1 MNYQT
6 LAVSLADG
14 VANVVLNR
22 PDKSNAM
29 NRQMW
34 DDIRDVFRKLD
45 ETPEARVVV
54 LSGAG
59 KHFNAGI
66 DLAMLSQITEADGGR
81 AAHQR
86 EELRRVILDLQDVIT
101 SLETCRK
108 PVLAAIHGA
117 CIGAGVDLT
126 CAADMRYCSADANF
140 VVKEI
145 ELGFVADVGTL
156 QRLPKLIGDGMARE
170 LAYTGR
176 PFSGAEAKAI
186 GFVNRC
192 YGSRDDLMAG
202 VAGIARSIAAKSPLA
217 IRGTKEMLIYT
228 RDHSVAESLNYMAIW
243 NAALLQI
250 GRSERGVRRL
260 YGEAAAEIQR
270 LTAGLR
276 LGPSVRS
283 RTEGVAVPTAIH
295 RAARAFRGHPAIGY
309 VVAFVSVGLAT
320 ALQWSASDFYQGA
333 PFLTIY
339 PAVVITAFVGGY
351 PAGLLSAVLGRP
363 VAMVF
368 LHPAIPLARGSI
380 LRGRRRRLRA
390 VDRIRQPRSGKRDRG
405 RAA

>member
-45 ETPEARVVV
+45 DMPEARVVV

-59 KHFNAGI
+59 RHFNAGI
-66 DLAMLSQITEADGGR
+66 DLAMLLQITDTGGGR

-86 EELRRVILDLQDVIT
+86 EALRRVILDLQDVIT

-126 CAADMRYCSADANF
+126 CAADMRYCSTDANF
-140 VVKEI
+140 VIKEI

-186 GFVNRC
+186 GFANSC

-202 VAGIARSIAAKSPLA
+202 VAEVACAIAAKSPLA
-217 IRGTKEMLIYT
+217 IRGSKEMLLYT

-243 NAALLQI
+243 NAALLQ
-250 GRSERGVRRL
+250 SEDL
-260 YGEAAAEIQR
+260 SEAFAAFMAKR
-270 LTAGLR
+270 K
-276 LGPSVRS
+276 PK
-283 RTEGVAVPTAIH
+283 
-295 RAARAFRGHPAIGY
+295 FR
-309 VVAFVSVGLAT
+309 
-320 ALQWSASDFYQGA
+320 D
-333 PFLTIY
+333 
-339 PAVVITAFVGGY
+339 
-351 PAGLLSAVLGRP
+351 
-363 VAMVF
+363 
-368 LHPAIPLARGSI
+368 
-380 LRGRRRRLRA
+380 
-390 VDRIRQPRSGKRDRG
+390 
-405 RAA
+405 

>member
-45 ETPEARVVV
+45 EMPEARVAV

-59 KHFNAGI
+59 RHFNAGI
-66 DLAMLSQITEADGGR
+66 DLAMLSQITDTANDR

-140 VVKEI
+140 VIKEI

-156 QRLPKLIGDGMARE
+156 QRLPKLIGDAMARE

-186 GFVNRC
+186 GFANSC

-202 VAGIARSIAAKSPLA
+202 VAEIALAIAAKSPLA

-243 NAALLQI
+243 NAALLQSDDL
-250 GRSERGVRRL
+250 SEAF
-260 YGEAAAEIQR
+260 AAFMAKR
-270 LTAGLR
+270 N
-276 LGPSVRS
+276 PK
-283 RTEGVAVPTAIH
+283 
-295 RAARAFRGHPAIGY
+295 FR
-309 VVAFVSVGLAT
+309 
-320 ALQWSASDFYQGA
+320 D
-333 PFLTIY
+333 
-339 PAVVITAFVGGY
+339 
-351 PAGLLSAVLGRP
+351 
-363 VAMVF
+363 
-368 LHPAIPLARGSI
+368 
-380 LRGRRRRLRA
+380 
-390 VDRIRQPRSGKRDRG
+390 
-405 RAA
+405 

>member
-45 ETPEARVVV
+45 EMPEARVAV

-59 KHFNAGI
+59 RHFNAGI
-66 DLAMLSQITEADGGR
+66 DLAMLSQITDTANDR

-101 SLETCRK
+101 GLETCRK

-140 VVKEI
+140 VIKEI

-156 QRLPKLIGDGMARE
+156 QRLPKLIGDAMARE

-176 PFSGAEAKAI
+176 PFAGAEAKAI
-186 GFVNRC
+186 GFVNSC
-192 YGSRDDLMAG
+192 YGSRDDMMAG
-202 VAGIARSIAAKSPLA
+202 VAAIARSIAAKSPLA
-217 IRGTKEMLIYT
+217 IRGTKEMLLFT

-243 NAALLQI
+243 NAALLQSDDL
-250 GRSERGVRRL
+250 SEAF
-260 YGEAAAEIQR
+260 AAFMAKR
-270 LTAGLR
+270 N
-276 LGPSVRS
+276 PN
-283 RTEGVAVPTAIH
+283 
-295 RAARAFRGHPAIGY
+295 FR
-309 VVAFVSVGLAT
+309 
-320 ALQWSASDFYQGA
+320 D
-333 PFLTIY
+333 
-339 PAVVITAFVGGY
+339 
-351 PAGLLSAVLGRP
+351 
-363 VAMVF
+363 
-368 LHPAIPLARGSI
+368 
-380 LRGRRRRLRA
+380 
-390 VDRIRQPRSGKRDRG
+390 
-405 RAA
+405 

>member
-1 MNYQT
+1 MYYQT
-6 LAVSLADG
+6 LAVSLDEG

-45 ETPEARVVV
+45 ETPETRVVV

-66 DLAMLSQITEADGGR
+66 DLAMLSQITDSANDR

-140 VVKEI
+140 VVREI

-156 QRLPKLIGDGMARE
+156 QRLPKLIGDAMARE

-176 PFSGAEAKAI
+176 PFAGAEAKAI
-186 GFVNRC
+186 GFVNSC
-192 YGSRDDLMAG
+192 YGSRDDMMAG
-202 VAGIARSIAAKSPLA
+202 VATIARSIAAKSPLA

-243 NAALLQI
+243 NAALLQSDDL
-250 GRSERGVRRL
+250 SEAF
-260 YGEAAAEIQR
+260 AAFMAKQN
-270 LTAGLR
+270 
-276 LGPSVRS
+276 PK
-283 RTEGVAVPTAIH
+283 
-295 RAARAFRGHPAIGY
+295 FR
-309 VVAFVSVGLAT
+309 
-320 ALQWSASDFYQGA
+320 D
-333 PFLTIY
+333 
-339 PAVVITAFVGGY
+339 
-351 PAGLLSAVLGRP
+351 
-363 VAMVF
+363 
-368 LHPAIPLARGSI
+368 
-380 LRGRRRRLRA
+380 
-390 VDRIRQPRSGKRDRG
+390 
-405 RAA
+405 

>member
-34 DDIRDVFRKLD
+34 DDIRDVFRKLN
-45 ETPEARVVV
+45 EMPEARVAV

-59 KHFNAGI
+59 RHFNAGI
-66 DLAMLSQITEADGGR
+66 DLAMLSQITDTANDR

-86 EELRRVILDLQDVIT
+86 EELRRIILDLQDVIT
-101 SLETCRK
+101 GLETCRK

-145 ELGFVADVGTL
+145 DLGFVADVGTL
-156 QRLPKLIGDGMARE
+156 QRLPKLIGDAMARE

-186 GFVNRC
+186 GFANCC
-192 YGSRDDLMAG
+192 YGSRDDMMAG
-202 VAGIARSIAAKSPLA
+202 VAEIARSIAAKSPLA

-243 NAALLQI
+243 NAALLQSDDL
-250 GRSERGVRRL
+250 SEAF
-260 YGEAAAEIQR
+260 AAFMAKR
-270 LTAGLR
+270 N
-276 LGPSVRS
+276 PK
-283 RTEGVAVPTAIH
+283 
-295 RAARAFRGHPAIGY
+295 FR
-309 VVAFVSVGLAT
+309 
-320 ALQWSASDFYQGA
+320 D
-333 PFLTIY
+333 
-339 PAVVITAFVGGY
+339 
-351 PAGLLSAVLGRP
+351 
-363 VAMVF
+363 
-368 LHPAIPLARGSI
+368 
-380 LRGRRRRLRA
+380 
-390 VDRIRQPRSGKRDRG
+390 
-405 RAA
+405 

>member
-34 DDIRDVFRKLD
+34 DDIRDALRKLD
-45 ETPEARVVV
+45 EAPEARVVV

-59 KHFNAGI
+59 RHFNAGI
-66 DLAMLSQITEADGGR
+66 DLAMLSQITDTGGGR

-86 EELRRVILDLQDVIT
+86 EQLRRVILDLQDVIT

-140 VVKEI
+140 VIKEI

-156 QRLPKLIGDGMARE
+156 QRLPKLIGDSMARE

-176 PFSGAEAKAI
+176 PFSGAEAKEI

-192 YGSRDDLMAG
+192 YGSRDDMMAA
-202 VAGIARSIAAKSPLA
+202 VAGIARAIAAKSPLA
-217 IRGTKEMLIYT
+217 IRGSKEMLLYT

-243 NAALLQI
+243 NAALLQ
-250 GRSERGVRRL
+250 SDDL
-260 YGEAAAEIQR
+260 NEAFAAFM
-270 LTAGLR
+270 A
-276 LGPSVRS
+276 
-283 RTEGVAVPTAIH
+283 
-295 RAARAFRGHPAIGY
+295 
-309 VVAFVSVGLAT
+309 
-320 ALQWSASDFYQGA
+320 
-333 PFLTIY
+333 
-339 PAVVITAFVGGY
+339 
-351 PAGLLSAVLGRP
+351 
-363 VAMVF
+363 
-368 LHPAIPLARGSI
+368 
-380 LRGRRRRLRA
+380 
-390 VDRIRQPRSGKRDRG
+390 KRNPKFKD
-405 RAA
+405 

>member
-45 ETPEARVVV
+45 EMPEARVVA
-54 LSGAG
+54 LSGSG

-66 DLAMLSQITEADGGR
+66 DLAMLAQITDTGGGR

-140 VVKEI
+140 VIKEI

-186 GFVNRC
+186 GFANSC
-192 YGSRDDLMAG
+192 YGSRDDMMAA
-202 VAGIARSIAAKSPLA
+202 VAGIARAIAAKSPLA
-217 IRGTKEMLIYT
+217 IRGSKEMLLYI

-243 NAALLQI
+243 NAALLQ
-250 GRSERGVRRL
+250 SDDL
-260 YGEAAAEIQR
+260 NEAFAAFM
-270 LTAGLR
+270 A
-276 LGPSVRS
+276 
-283 RTEGVAVPTAIH
+283 
-295 RAARAFRGHPAIGY
+295 
-309 VVAFVSVGLAT
+309 
-320 ALQWSASDFYQGA
+320 
-333 PFLTIY
+333 
-339 PAVVITAFVGGY
+339 
-351 PAGLLSAVLGRP
+351 
-363 VAMVF
+363 
-368 LHPAIPLARGSI
+368 
-380 LRGRRRRLRA
+380 
-390 VDRIRQPRSGKRDRG
+390 KRNPKFKD
-405 RAA
+405 

>member
-45 ETPEARVVV
+45 EMPEARVAV

-59 KHFNAGI
+59 RHFNAGI
-66 DLAMLSQITEADGGR
+66 DLAMLSQITDTANDR

-101 SLETCRK
+101 GLETCRK

-140 VVKEI
+140 VIKEI

-186 GFVNRC
+186 GFANSC
-192 YGSRDDLMAG
+192 YGSRDDMMAA
-202 VAGIARSIAAKSPLA
+202 VAGIARAIAAKSPLA
-217 IRGTKEMLIYT
+217 IRGSKEMLLYT

-243 NAALLQI
+243 NAALLQSDDL
-250 GRSERGVRRL
+250 SEAF
-260 YGEAAAEIQR
+260 AAFMAKR
-270 LTAGLR
+270 N
-276 LGPSVRS
+276 PK
-283 RTEGVAVPTAIH
+283 
-295 RAARAFRGHPAIGY
+295 FR
-309 VVAFVSVGLAT
+309 
-320 ALQWSASDFYQGA
+320 D
-333 PFLTIY
+333 
-339 PAVVITAFVGGY
+339 
-351 PAGLLSAVLGRP
+351 
-363 VAMVF
+363 
-368 LHPAIPLARGSI
+368 
-380 LRGRRRRLRA
+380 
-390 VDRIRQPRSGKRDRG
+390 
-405 RAA
+405 

>member
-45 ETPEARVVV
+45 EMPEARVAV

-59 KHFNAGI
+59 RHFNAGI
-66 DLAMLSQITEADGGR
+66 DLAMLSQITDTANDR

-101 SLETCRK
+101 GLETCRK

-140 VVKEI
+140 VIKEI

-156 QRLPKLIGDGMARE
+156 QRLPKLIGDAMARE

-186 GFVNRC
+186 GFANSC
-192 YGSRDDLMAG
+192 YGSRDDMMAA
-202 VAGIARSIAAKSPLA
+202 VAGIARAIAAKSPLA

-243 NAALLQI
+243 NAALLQSDDL
-250 GRSERGVRRL
+250 SEAF
-260 YGEAAAEIQR
+260 AAFMAKR
-270 LTAGLR
+270 N
-276 LGPSVRS
+276 PK
-283 RTEGVAVPTAIH
+283 
-295 RAARAFRGHPAIGY
+295 FR
-309 VVAFVSVGLAT
+309 
-320 ALQWSASDFYQGA
+320 D
-333 PFLTIY
+333 
-339 PAVVITAFVGGY
+339 
-351 PAGLLSAVLGRP
+351 
-363 VAMVF
+363 
-368 LHPAIPLARGSI
+368 
-380 LRGRRRRLRA
+380 
-390 VDRIRQPRSGKRDRG
+390 
-405 RAA
+405 

>member
-45 ETPEARVVV
+45 EMPEARVAV

-59 KHFNAGI
+59 RHFNAGI
-66 DLAMLSQITEADGGR
+66 DLAMLSQITDTANDR

-101 SLETCRK
+101 GLETCRK

-140 VVKEI
+140 VIKEI

-156 QRLPKLIGDGMARE
+156 QRLPKLIGDAMARE

-176 PFSGAEAKAI
+176 PFAGAEAKAI
-186 GFVNRC
+186 GFANCC
-192 YGSRDDLMAG
+192 YGSRDDMMAG
-202 VAGIARSIAAKSPLA
+202 VATIARSIAAKSPLA

-243 NAALLQI
+243 NAALLQSDDL
-250 GRSERGVRRL
+250 SEAF
-260 YGEAAAEIQR
+260 AAFMAKQN
-270 LTAGLR
+270 
-276 LGPSVRS
+276 PK
-283 RTEGVAVPTAIH
+283 
-295 RAARAFRGHPAIGY
+295 FR
-309 VVAFVSVGLAT
+309 
-320 ALQWSASDFYQGA
+320 D
-333 PFLTIY
+333 
-339 PAVVITAFVGGY
+339 
-351 PAGLLSAVLGRP
+351 
-363 VAMVF
+363 
-368 LHPAIPLARGSI
+368 
-380 LRGRRRRLRA
+380 
-390 VDRIRQPRSGKRDRG
+390 
-405 RAA
+405 

>member
-66 DLAMLSQITEADGGR
+66 DLAMLSQITDSANDR

-86 EELRRVILDLQDVIT
+86 EELRRVIFDLQDVIT

-156 QRLPKLIGDGMARE
+156 QRLPKLIGDAMARE

-186 GFVNRC
+186 GFAN
-192 YGSRDDLMAG
+192 
-202 VAGIARSIAAKSPLA
+202 
-217 IRGTKEMLIYT
+217 
-228 RDHSVAESLNYMAIW
+228 
-243 NAALLQI
+243 
-250 GRSERGVRRL
+250 
-260 YGEAAAEIQR
+260 
-270 LTAGLR
+270 
-276 LGPSVRS
+276 
-283 RTEGVAVPTAIH
+283 
-295 RAARAFRGHPAIGY
+295 
-309 VVAFVSVGLAT
+309 
-320 ALQWSASDFYQGA
+320 
-333 PFLTIY
+333 
-339 PAVVITAFVGGY
+339 
-351 PAGLLSAVLGRP
+351 
-363 VAMVF
+363 
-368 LHPAIPLARGSI
+368 
-380 LRGRRRRLRA
+380 
-390 VDRIRQPRSGKRDRG
+390 
-405 RAA
+405 

>member
-45 ETPEARVVV
+45 DMPEARVVV

-66 DLAMLSQITEADGGR
+66 DLAMLSQITDTANDR

-86 EELRRVILDLQDVIT
+86 EQLRRVILDLQDVIT

-140 VVKEI
+140 VIKEI

-156 QRLPKLIGDGMARE
+156 QRLPKLIGDAMARE

-176 PFSGAEAKAI
+176 PFAGAEAKAI
-186 GFVNRC
+186 GFVNSC
-192 YGSRDDLMAG
+192 YGSRDDMMAG
-202 VAGIARSIAAKSPLA
+202 VAAIARSIAAKSPLA
-217 IRGTKEMLIYT
+217 IRGTKEMLLFT

-243 NAALLQI
+243 NAALLQSDDL
-250 GRSERGVRRL
+250 SEAF
-260 YGEAAAEIQR
+260 AAFMAKR
-270 LTAGLR
+270 N
-276 LGPSVRS
+276 PK
-283 RTEGVAVPTAIH
+283 
-295 RAARAFRGHPAIGY
+295 FR
-309 VVAFVSVGLAT
+309 
-320 ALQWSASDFYQGA
+320 D
-333 PFLTIY
+333 
-339 PAVVITAFVGGY
+339 
-351 PAGLLSAVLGRP
+351 
-363 VAMVF
+363 
-368 LHPAIPLARGSI
+368 
-380 LRGRRRRLRA
+380 
-390 VDRIRQPRSGKRDRG
+390 
-405 RAA
+405 

>member
-14 VANVVLNR
+14 IANVVLNR

-45 ETPEARVVV
+45 EMPEARVVA
-54 LSGAG
+54 LSCSG

-66 DLAMLSQITEADGGR
+66 DLAMLAQITDTGGGR

-140 VVKEI
+140 VIKEI

-156 QRLPKLIGDGMARE
+156 QRLPKLIGDAMARE

-176 PFSGAEAKAI
+176 PFAGAEAKEI
-186 GFVNRC
+186 GFANGC
-192 YGSRDDLMAG
+192 YGSRDDMMAG
-202 VAGIARSIAAKSPLA
+202 VAAIARSIAAKSPLA
-217 IRGTKEMLIYT
+217 IRGTKEMLLYT

-243 NAALLQI
+243 NAALLQSDDL
-250 GRSERGVRRL
+250 SEAF
-260 YGEAAAEIQR
+260 AAFMAKR
-270 LTAGLR
+270 N
-276 LGPSVRS
+276 PK
-283 RTEGVAVPTAIH
+283 
-295 RAARAFRGHPAIGY
+295 FR
-309 VVAFVSVGLAT
+309 
-320 ALQWSASDFYQGA
+320 D
-333 PFLTIY
+333 
-339 PAVVITAFVGGY
+339 
-351 PAGLLSAVLGRP
+351 
-363 VAMVF
+363 
-368 LHPAIPLARGSI
+368 
-380 LRGRRRRLRA
+380 
-390 VDRIRQPRSGKRDRG
+390 
-405 RAA
+405 

>member
-6 LAVSLADG
+6 LSVSLADG

-45 ETPEARVVV
+45 DMPEARVVV

-66 DLAMLSQITEADGGR
+66 DLAMLSQITDTGDGR

-86 EELRRVILDLQDVIT
+86 EELRRIILDLQDVIT

-140 VVKEI
+140 VIKEI

-156 QRLPKLIGDGMARE
+156 QRLPKLIGEAMARE

-176 PFSGAEAKAI
+176 PFAGAEAEAI
-186 GFVNRC
+186 GFANRC
-192 YGSRDDLMAG
+192 YGSRDDMMAA
-202 VAGIARSIAAKSPLA
+202 VAGIARAIAAKSPLA
-217 IRGTKEMLIYT
+217 IRGSKEMLLYT

-243 NAALLQI
+243 NAALLQSDDL
-250 GRSERGVRRL
+250 SE
-260 YGEAAAEIQR
+260 
-270 LTAGLR
+270 
-276 LGPSVRS
+276 
-283 RTEGVAVPTAIH
+283 
-295 RAARAFRGHPAIGY
+295 AF
-309 VVAFVSVGLAT
+309 
-320 ALQWSASDFYQGA
+320 
-333 PFLTIY
+333 
-339 PAVVITAFVGGY
+339 TAFM
-351 PAGLLSAVLGRP
+351 A
-363 VAMVF
+363 
-368 LHPAIPLARGSI
+368 
-380 LRGRRRRLRA
+380 
-390 VDRIRQPRSGKRDRG
+390 KRNPKFRD
-405 RAA
+405 

>member
-1 MNYQT
+1 MTYET
-6 LAVSLADG
+6 LTVSLADG
-14 VANVVLNR
+14 VADVVLNR

-34 DDIRDVFRKLD
+34 DDIHDVFRKLD

-66 DLAMLSQITEADGGR
+66 DLAMLSQLTDTAGGR

-86 EELRRVILDLQDVIT
+86 EALRRVILDLQDVIT

-126 CAADMRYCSADANF
+126 CAADMRYCSADAHL

-156 QRLPKLIGDGMARE
+156 QRLPKLIGDAMARE

-176 PFSGAEAKAI
+176 PFSGTEAKAI
-186 GFVNRC
+186 GFVNGC
-192 YGSRDDLMAG
+192 YGSRDDMIAG
-202 VAGIARSIAAKSPLA
+202 VATIARSIAAKSPLA
-217 IRGTKEMLIYT
+217 IRGTKEMLLYT

-243 NAALLQI
+243 NAALLQSDDL
-250 GRSERGVRRL
+250 SEAF
-260 YGEAAAEIQR
+260 AALMA
-270 LTAGLR
+270 
-276 LGPSVRS
+276 
-283 RTEGVAVPTAIH
+283 
-295 RAARAFRGHPAIGY
+295 
-309 VVAFVSVGLAT
+309 
-320 ALQWSASDFYQGA
+320 
-333 PFLTIY
+333 
-339 PAVVITAFVGGY
+339 
-351 PAGLLSAVLGRP
+351 
-363 VAMVF
+363 
-368 LHPAIPLARGSI
+368 
-380 LRGRRRRLRA
+380 
-390 VDRIRQPRSGKRDRG
+390 KRNPKFTD
-405 RAA
+405 

>member
-34 DDIRDVFRKLD
+34 DDIRNVFRKLD
-45 ETPEARVVV
+45 ETPEARVAV

-59 KHFNAGI
+59 RNFNAGI
-66 DLAMLSQITEADGGR
+66 DLAMLSQITDSAGGR

-86 EELRRVILDLQDVIT
+86 EELRRVILNLQDVIT

-117 CIGAGVDLT
+117 CIGGGIDLI

-176 PFSGAEAKAI
+176 PFSGAEAKEI

-217 IRGTKEMLIYT
+217 IRGSKEMLIYT
-228 RDHSVAESLNYMAIW
+228 RDHSVAESLKYMAIW
-243 NAALLQI
+243 NAALLQSDDL
-250 GRSERGVRRL
+250 SEAF
-260 YGEAAAEIQR
+260 AAFMAKR
-270 LTAGLR
+270 N
-276 LGPSVRS
+276 PK
-283 RTEGVAVPTAIH
+283 
-295 RAARAFRGHPAIGY
+295 FR
-309 VVAFVSVGLAT
+309 
-320 ALQWSASDFYQGA
+320 D
-333 PFLTIY
+333 
-339 PAVVITAFVGGY
+339 
-351 PAGLLSAVLGRP
+351 
-363 VAMVF
+363 
-368 LHPAIPLARGSI
+368 
-380 LRGRRRRLRA
+380 
-390 VDRIRQPRSGKRDRG
+390 
-405 RAA
+405 

>member
-45 ETPEARVVV
+45 EMPEARVAV

-59 KHFNAGI
+59 RHFNAGI
-66 DLAMLSQITEADGGR
+66 DLAMLSQITDTANDR

-156 QRLPKLIGDGMARE
+156 QRLPKLIGDAMARE

-176 PFSGAEAKAI
+176 PFAGAEAKAI
-186 GFVNRC
+186 GFVNSC
-192 YGSRDDLMAG
+192 YGSRDDMMAG

-243 NAALLQI
+243 NAALLQSDDL
-250 GRSERGVRRL
+250 SEAF
-260 YGEAAAEIQR
+260 AAFMAKR
-270 LTAGLR
+270 N
-276 LGPSVRS
+276 PN
-283 RTEGVAVPTAIH
+283 
-295 RAARAFRGHPAIGY
+295 FR
-309 VVAFVSVGLAT
+309 
-320 ALQWSASDFYQGA
+320 D
-333 PFLTIY
+333 
-339 PAVVITAFVGGY
+339 
-351 PAGLLSAVLGRP
+351 
-363 VAMVF
+363 
-368 LHPAIPLARGSI
+368 
-380 LRGRRRRLRA
+380 
-390 VDRIRQPRSGKRDRG
+390 
-405 RAA
+405 

>member
-6 LAVSLADG
+6 LAASLADG

-45 ETPEARVVV
+45 EMPEARVAV

-59 KHFNAGI
+59 RHFNAGI
-66 DLAMLSQITEADGGR
+66 DLAMLSQITDTANDR

-86 EELRRVILDLQDVIT
+86 EELRRVILNLQDVIT

-126 CAADMRYCSADANF
+126 FAADMRYCSADANF
-140 VVKEI
+140 VIKEI

-156 QRLPKLIGDGMARE
+156 QRLPKLIGDAMARE

-186 GFVNRC
+186 GFANSC

-202 VAGIARSIAAKSPLA
+202 VAEIARAIAAKSPLA

-243 NAALLQI
+243 NAALLQSDDL
-250 GRSERGVRRL
+250 SEAF
-260 YGEAAAEIQR
+260 AAFMAKR
-270 LTAGLR
+270 N
-276 LGPSVRS
+276 PK
-283 RTEGVAVPTAIH
+283 
-295 RAARAFRGHPAIGY
+295 FR
-309 VVAFVSVGLAT
+309 
-320 ALQWSASDFYQGA
+320 D
-333 PFLTIY
+333 
-339 PAVVITAFVGGY
+339 
-351 PAGLLSAVLGRP
+351 
-363 VAMVF
+363 
-368 LHPAIPLARGSI
+368 
-380 LRGRRRRLRA
+380 
-390 VDRIRQPRSGKRDRG
+390 
-405 RAA
+405 